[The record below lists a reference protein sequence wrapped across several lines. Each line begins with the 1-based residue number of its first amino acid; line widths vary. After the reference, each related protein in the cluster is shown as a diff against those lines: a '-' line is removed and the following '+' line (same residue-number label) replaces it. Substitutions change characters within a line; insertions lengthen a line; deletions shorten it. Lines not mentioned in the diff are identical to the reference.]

1 MERKHIQFIFIF
13 ISGSLGEN
21 TDGDSGFHFIY
32 CCQDGLKSLFNIL
45 SVQKQAVQITHPVR
59 QKRDFFH
66 FFFRNVSG
74 ADGTAGISQQDIEVA
89 SVIADI
95 KYRSILRDI
104 FLTDH
109 SDFRSG
115 NPQDKAEHK
124 LNNAQGTDILRH
136 RCELPDDPFYQKDRD
151 RKDQKSDHHNTD

>member
-1 MERKHIQFIFIF
+1 M
-13 ISGSLGEN
+13 
-21 TDGDSGFHFIY
+21 
-32 CCQDGLKSLFNIL
+32 
-45 SVQKQAVQITHPVR
+45 V
-59 QKRDFFH
+59 
-66 FFFRNVSG
+66 
-74 ADGTAGISQQDIEVA
+74 
-89 SVIADI
+89 ADI